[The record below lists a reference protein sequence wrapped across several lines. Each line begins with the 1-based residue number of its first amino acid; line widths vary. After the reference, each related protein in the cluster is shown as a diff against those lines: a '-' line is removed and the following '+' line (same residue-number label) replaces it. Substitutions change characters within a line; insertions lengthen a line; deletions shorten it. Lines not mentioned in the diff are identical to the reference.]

1 MFATILQLV
10 GLTAISIGIGIF
22 SLPLGIIAV
31 GASALLIGLAIEKG
45 NQ

>member
-10 GLTAISIGIGIF
+10 GLTAISIGLGVF
-22 SLPLGIIAV
+22 SLPLGIIAA

-45 NQ
+45 Q